1 MTQRASQGHSESR
14 QGPSEERPSVPW
26 SLGRLHSGFSR
37 PWSRT
42 VNRHAVGWTSGSRA
56 WPQAG
61 RSGLCVCGGGI
72 YTRHLKLN
80 KPPKNSLPWHSQT
93 CRGLSRALLSHK
105 TVPRSLRL
113 LRRRSSQSSWIF
125 LFPSLCEVLTQT
137 PSARPAASTPAWI
150 AQPTKPPRPEPR
162 VMNCLLPSQCS
173 CPCSRGPR
181 RVYSQHGAPG
191 RHYRVVKISRRTS

>member
-61 RSGLCVCGGGI
+61 RSGVCVCGGVFIPGI
-72 YTRHLKLN
+72 SNLISPQRTLFLGT
-80 KPPKNSLPWHSQT
+80 PKHAGASP
-93 CRGLSRALLSHK
+93 GLSCHRKRCHGPSVCSGVDPHSHPGFSSF
-105 TVPRSLRL
+105 PRSA
-113 LRRRSSQSSWIF
+113 RSSHRLHQPG
-125 LFPSLCEVLTQT
+125 LPPLLQT
-137 PSARPAASTPAWI
+137 
-150 AQPTKPPRPEPR
+150 
-162 VMNCLLPSQCS
+162 
-173 CPCSRGPR
+173 G
-181 RVYSQHGAPG
+181 
-191 RHYRVVKISRRTS
+191 